1 MNPFSI
7 IKYQLYLLQIENNEI
22 GRYWRL
28 LFGKGYFK
36 SRQPLQKSLNWTAKA
51 KLILL
56 LSLVF
61 WASCDVALF
70 SFSSKPLALAGAI
83 LLFLFFPAFYS
94 IILLLMIPLDWVV
107 KFLVIG
113 KARRLIKNSGNLK
126 IIGIAG
132 SYGKTTMKNLLVS
145 VLGQKIKLITPGGNT
160 NTALGISSWLLKN
173 SLKNTEVLLIEFG
186 EEYQGDNKRIAGIF
200 PPDIVVI
207 TGVSEAHFER
217 IGNIENI
224 AATIFESVEGSK
236 PKAQI
241 YLNSDDENI
250 VKNYQKYVG
259 GREVHFYGQKSE
271 FKVTE
276 KKFDQ
281 QKLSWSA
288 EVQGFG
294 RIEASFL
301 AEYIISD
308 ITLCVMIARSLG
320 LSDDEIK
327 RGLIDIKPVEHRLQP
342 IKSKGNVL
350 VIDDSYN
357 ANPVGVEEAIRVLGR
372 FDGKRKI
379 YITPGIVESGQ
390 KNKEIHTKI
399 GHDLA
404 KVADKVI
411 LIKNSA
417 TPFIDMGLEEKG
429 FKKEDIIWFDTA
441 DEAHKSLGN
450 ILKPGDVIL
459 FQNDWGDQYL

>member
-1 MNPFSI
+1 
-7 IKYQLYLLQIENNEI
+7 
-22 GRYWRL
+22 
-28 LFGKGYFK
+28 
-36 SRQPLQKSLNWTAKA
+36 
-51 KLILL
+51 
-56 LSLVF
+56 
-61 WASCDVALF
+61 
-70 SFSSKPLALAGAI
+70 
-83 LLFLFFPAFYS
+83 
-94 IILLLMIPLDWVV
+94 
-107 KFLVIG
+107 
-113 KARRLIKNSGNLK
+113 
-126 IIGIAG
+126 
-132 SYGKTTMKNLLVS
+132 
-145 VLGQKIKLITPGGNT
+145 
-160 NTALGISSWLLKN
+160 
-173 SLKNTEVLLIEFG
+173 
-186 EEYQGDNKRIAGIF
+186 
-200 PPDIVVI
+200 
-207 TGVSEAHFER
+207 
-217 IGNIENI
+217 
-224 AATIFESVEGSK
+224 
-236 PKAQI
+236 
-241 YLNSDDENI
+241 
-250 VKNYQKYVG
+250 
-259 GREVHFYGQKSE
+259 
-271 FKVTE
+271 
-276 KKFDQ
+276 
-281 QKLSWSA
+281 
-288 EVQGFG
+288 
-294 RIEASFL
+294 
-301 AEYIISD
+301 
-308 ITLCVMIARSLG
+308 LG

-342 IKSKGNVL
+342 IKSEGNVL